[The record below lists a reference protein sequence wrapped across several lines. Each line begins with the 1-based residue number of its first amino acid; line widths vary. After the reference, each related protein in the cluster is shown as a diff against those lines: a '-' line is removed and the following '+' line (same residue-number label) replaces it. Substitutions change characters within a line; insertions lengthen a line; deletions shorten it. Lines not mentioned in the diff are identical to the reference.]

1 LSKAIGDTGLS
12 SAKLDFTDPEILMTD
27 MYAPAATAVAAAM
40 EVAVVGAE
48 AVSTASTVE
57 DAKPFITYTRRVGIS
72 TRLATE
78 MQVVRSLL
86 PQYGCEE
93 DYRAIRNT
101 VIDLANPE
109 AAKAAAAR
117 IAVASVQTQAE
128 NYAAALNLKVI
139 RLLRVS
145 EVSAIR
151 EFLGSESEALL
162 REMRNDRDRQNSV
175 TNEMPVSASISAD
188 FVLGPK

>member
-93 DYRAIRNT
+93 DYRAI
-101 VIDLANPE
+101 
-109 AAKAAAAR
+109 
-117 IAVASVQTQAE
+117 
-128 NYAAALNLKVI
+128 
-139 RLLRVS
+139 
-145 EVSAIR
+145 
-151 EFLGSESEALL
+151 
-162 REMRNDRDRQNSV
+162 
-175 TNEMPVSASISAD
+175 
-188 FVLGPK
+188 